1 MLKSALLASSSLLFI
16 FVFTLS
22 CIGKF
27 VIAFMVYKNDDA
39 SLAGQPWTFMSP
51 QPYDGGPAHAVVFHC
66 VLLGMSNPH
75 LNFTHSVCLR
85 LNIVC
90 NSVAFHD
97 LRIKLILFV
106 LLIYQ
111 HRSVCICSI
120 GVLHAIGAVEGP
132 RRAFAPMHL
141 ESRSKLCL
149 M

>member
-1 MLKSALLASSSLLFI
+1 M
-16 FVFTLS
+16 
-22 CIGKF
+22 
-27 VIAFMVYKNDDA
+27 
-39 SLAGQPWTFMSP
+39 
-51 QPYDGGPAHAVVFHC
+51 VFHC

-75 LNFTHSVCLR
+75 LNFPHSVCLR
-85 LNIVC
+85 LNIVF

-97 LRIKLILFV
+97 LRIKLTLFV
-106 LLIYQ
+106 LLICQ